1 MEKKKC
7 IKCGKELT
15 LGAFAHNQ
23 DTCWD
28 CFKDII
34 LNILVSAKLNG
45 EEREAIVSMA
55 KTMAGVHG
63 EQF

>member
-34 LNILVSAKLNG
+34 LNILAKLDG
-45 EEREAIVSMA
+45 EEREAIVFIVKA
-55 KTMAGVHG
+55 LA
-63 EQF
+63 EI

>member
-34 LNILVSAKLNG
+34 LFSPILHSDILFL
-45 EEREAIVSMA
+45 I
-55 KTMAGVHG
+55 
-63 EQF
+63 

>member
-28 CFKDII
+28 CFKDIT
-34 LNILVSAKLNG
+34 LNILAKLDG
-45 EEREAIVSMA
+45 EEREVIVFTVKA
-55 KTMAGVHG
+55 LAEIYG
-63 EQF
+63 EEF